1 MAADG
6 WHVAQVN
13 VARLLAPIDSPQLAG
28 FVAMLDPINELA
40 DGSPGFMWRLQTE
53 DGDATAIRALDDE
66 RILVNMSVWESIDAL
81 GQFVYASRHL
91 EVMRR
96 RRAWFEKMAESF
108 LALWWTGTAPT
119 IPEARSRLAC
129 LREHGPTPHAF
140 TFRESFPPPDSIE
153 SVTTER
159 PLVLPRLT
167 TTSRTPSLR

>member
-1 MAADG
+1 
-6 WHVAQVN
+6 
-13 VARLLAPIDSPQLAG
+13 
-28 FVAMLDPINELA
+28 MLDPINELA

-119 IPEARSRLAC
+119 IPEARAVWLASPSTGRPRTRSPFASRSH
-129 LREHGPTPHAF
+129 R
-140 TFRESFPPPDSIE
+140 
-153 SVTTER
+153 
-159 PLVLPRLT
+159 
-167 TTSRTPSLR
+167 RTPSSP